1 NSAHTRNMAAAAAQ
15 EFVSGP
21 RVIQAAHQLLDQFS
35 LRQLCEALA
44 TAPAEDAE
52 PLISALEGL
61 GEIEEVRALF
71 VEEDVKAF
79 LTQGVSA
86 GPRLRG
92 LVAKLLARL
101 AKAEAMANRL
111 LEATLFDLCEPLL
124 LDEETGVA
132 EAAAQAVL
140 AGAKWPAGQQALV
153 GVSPGTGA
161 SLAERLQSRLPEMS
175 DVPRIRILALFV
187 QLGRA
192 SPESFAVLESRGALE
207 KALESFITE
216 DLLLKLNAVELMDA

>member
-1 NSAHTRNMAAAAAQ
+1 
-15 EFVSGP
+15 
-21 RVIQAAHQLLDQFS
+21 
-35 LRQLCEALA
+35 ALA

-192 SPESFAVLESRGALE
+192 SPESFADCG
-207 KALESFITE
+207 
-216 DLLLKLNAVELMDA
+216 